1 MGTFHTHPNP
11 ASEGWETGPSTQDGA
26 AAAYSGV
33 PWLIRAEDG
42 DHLAGPDS
50 RRGAP
55 AEVSAIHYKQPEK
68 GDDIMATASSPEAS
82 LAVADVLRIAH
93 LDAQAVYRNLSEFK
107 ITLCRCPDGWHV
119 DYDLTDPLAAGG
131 GPHYVI
137 DPNKGEIVTRRY
149 EQ

>member
-1 MGTFHTHPNP
+1 
-11 ASEGWETGPSTQDGA
+11 
-26 AAAYSGV
+26 
-33 PWLIRAEDG
+33 
-42 DHLAGPDS
+42 
-50 RRGAP
+50 
-55 AEVSAIHYKQPEK
+55 
-68 GDDIMATASSPEAS
+68 MATASSPEAS

-93 LDAQAVYRNLSEFK
+93 LDAQAVYRDLSEFK